1 MMVDGQSS
9 GVDSQPPAET
19 GINPSDPPQEE
30 PKFVCACQR
39 PALRQ
44 TSGTARNPGR
54 RFFTCYSRRGICKVW
69 VWEDL
74 IQQYVEKMVD
84 YNKSTTH
91 DLAIQEL
98 AIVREELNARDK
110 QISELKEKCR
120 SYEDHIVVLVTEL
133 KCAKEERDVA
143 FEESAKA
150 REELKARDKQTN
162 ELAKIDDHEA
172 LVERMGVLTISKAK
186 SVTKDDGGSSS

>member
-1 MMVDGQSS
+1 MNMLC
-9 GVDSQPPAET
+9 
-19 GINPSDPPQEE
+19 INLQ
-30 PKFVCACQR
+30 
-39 PALRQ
+39 
-44 TSGTARNPGR
+44 
-54 RFFTCYSRRGICKVW
+54 ICKVW

-74 IQQYVEKMVD
+74 IQQYVEKMLD

-91 DLAIQEL
+91 DMAIQEL

-162 ELAKIDDHEA
+162 ELAKIDDHEGE
-172 LVERMGVLTISKAK
+172 LIKK
-186 SVTKDDGGSSS
+186 SGYLFHAPHYS